1 MRGVIHNQ
9 QLLVGIRV
17 YKNSL
22 DSVSINFYESLERDL
37 SNCQDKSVCQF
48 GHYYRCV
55 ASLESLPNLSMITMH
70 AGNQPWLPSV

>member
-37 SNCQDKSVCQF
+37 SNCHDKSVCQF
-48 GHYYRCV
+48 LAIIIDV
-55 ASLESLPNLSMITMH
+55 
-70 AGNQPWLPSV
+70 